1 MVKIGETIQQE
12 IQTTAAAAQLQT
24 GFGESE
30 AQYIRRNRVRSGRR
44 AAVAVGISVLLVLM
58 LALTGCGD
66 SSSKAASGKE
76 GGTEP
81 ETLELKYQ
89 GSVGGVTYPELAEEL
104 GYLAPIKL
112 KWIGNTISGPQDIQT
127 AATGQSDFG
136 GAFNGAII
144 KLISAGAPVKAVIG
158 YYGVDKDTYIG
169 YYTLEDSPIKSAKD
183 LIGKKIGVNTLGAH
197 SEFVIK
203 EYLRRNGLTED
214 EIKQVTLVVIP
225 PVNTEQSLRQKQI
238 DVAALG
244 SVLRDKALERGG
256 IRALF
261 TDFELFGTFTAGS
274 YVFTNKFIKQ
284 NPNTVRKFVEATG
297 KAIEWART
305 TPRDQVIAKYK
316 EIIDK
321 RGRKEDT
328 TAIQF
333 WKSTGIAGKGGYIR
347 ENEFKVW
354 TDWLVKSGELKEGQ
368 VKLTDLYT
376 DEFSAFKDEQETK

>member
-1 MVKIGETIQQE
+1 MAKIGEKNKREMQE
-12 IQTTAAAAQLQT
+12 TAIHLQASYAKNNEQLINRKRE
-24 GFGESE
+24 GNK
-30 AQYIRRNRVRSGRR
+30 RRTSI
-44 AAVAVGISVLLVLM
+44 ALGISIVLVLM

-66 SSSKAASGKE
+66 GSSKAASGKE
-76 GGTEP
+76 GGSDL

-89 GSVGGVTYPELAEEL
+89 GSVGNVTYPELAEEL

-112 KWIGNTISGPQDIQT
+112 NWIGNTISGPQDIQT

-158 YYGVDKDTYIG
+158 YYGIDKDTYIG
-169 YYTLEDSPIKSAKD
+169 YYTLEDSPIKTAKD

-197 SEFVIK
+197 SEFVTK

-225 PVNTEQSLRQKQI
+225 PVNTEQALRQKQI

-274 YVFTNKFIKQ
+274 YVFKNKFIEE

-305 TPRDQVIAKYK
+305 TPREEVIAKYK
-316 EIIDK
+316 AIIEK
-321 RGRKEDT
+321 RGRKEDST
-328 TAIQF
+328 TIQY

-347 ENEFKVW
+347 ESEFKVW
-354 TDWLVKSGELKEGQ
+354 KDWLVKSGEIKEDD

-376 DEFSAFKDEQETK
+376 DEFSAFKDDQETK